1 MSYAEEVGVDLPD
14 SLREIIDILFE
25 RSEQSSRQ
33 AWLERDE
40 ANGMYRRYDV
50 LIFEGSMITVSS
62 CVRMQILGQSSRNE
76 GPTQMGYS
84 II

>member
-1 MSYAEEVGVDLPD
+1 LERQKLKGLGFSNCRRELLSYAEEVGVDLPD

-40 ANGMYRRYDV
+40 ANGMYRR
-50 LIFEGSMITVSS
+50 
-62 CVRMQILGQSSRNE
+62 
-76 GPTQMGYS
+76 
-84 II
+84 